1 MLKQIISVLRNYVI
15 EASKRELFESSLAL
29 EDDIAPPMSLS
40 APELGSGEPPEP
52 PPLRSAFSS
61 TELLHDRAMAR
72 FYQDQERE
80 EAESSLQRRGSLQ
93 RRASLERRP
102 SRTKT
107 GSLQDIHSVVKP
119 IKEEEEEAAQ
129 PERPTSAGRKSPR
142 LEIVRGIL
150 TSERVEAN
158 LQSGKHDRKT
168 FSRESMDSVISID
181 DTHRKLL
188 VQQTSEEDMEYEDSS
203 TDEGEEDEYDEDE
216 EEPITEDILDEEMDE
231 DFEDEEEEEEF
242 SNYDKKEPLYT
253 SESEEDAL
261 YSYSLDEDTYIPTTV
276 NMKYDEDTMISA
288 YEGRGPLILGSKNQP
303 STSSK
308 VPKFSSLEGLSTEA
322 KSSHG
327 EVKLKPILKRPSAE
341 IADTKTNEFVE
352 KRGSPTNDG
361 ESKTKTM
368 FEPEKRF
375 EPNFNPTIPK
385 PILKVREPSQERQ
398 IPVTLKTETELGP
411 NRQSPSKTNID
422 ELSDYETSSK
432 KKQVRIEEPEDVKA
446 ASERR
451 ENSARLAEEIEGS
464 RVLISHYSDIVAEY
478 SKTRRPPRTP
488 LYLDYESLKA
498 AAEKEEENL
507 PPVIPDITVDEPGP
521 EPEPDPEPEPEQ
533 EQEIEP
539 EPEAPLEVEP
549 EPELETKPEKI
560 EEPVKLLR
568 HSVHFEPVPEEQAP
582 PKPSE
587 KLRGK
592 PPSCLKKRSPSPM
605 KKRSSSP
612 RKKVMSSVDEHSEV
626 SVSRYTME
634 SARTPSPVLPAR
646 LIINTEKKVHSYF
659 DFMMDLSL
667 FILACWLYLFKDERL
682 AIPVLCLMIYRQ
694 AHDAF
699 LRKMEALRN
708 KLPKRILF
716 WRKD

>member
-1 MLKQIISVLRNYVI
+1 MYNVV

-107 GSLQDIHSVVKP
+107 SSLQDIHFVAKP
-119 IKEEEEEAAQ
+119 IKEEVEEVAQ

-158 LQSGKHDRKT
+158 LPRGKHDRKT

-216 EEPITEDILDEEMDE
+216 EEPITEDIIDEDME
-231 DFEDEEEEEEF
+231 DFEEEEEEEF

-261 YSYSLDEDTYIPTTV
+261 YSYSLDEDPYIPTTV
-276 NMKYDEDTMISA
+276 NTKYDEDTMISA
-288 YEGRGPLILGSKNQP
+288 YEGRGPLILGSKHQP

-308 VPKFSSLEGLSTEA
+308 VPKFSSLEALATEA

-327 EVKLKPILKRPSAE
+327 EAKLKPILKRPSTE
-341 IADTKTNEFVE
+341 VTDTKTNEFVE
-352 KRGSPTNDG
+352 KRSSPTKDG
-361 ESKTKTM
+361 ESKIITM

-385 PILKVREPSQERQ
+385 PILKVREPSQEKL
-398 IPVTLKTETELGP
+398 IPVTLKTETELGS

-432 KKQVRIEEPEDVKA
+432 KKQVRIEEPEDAKA

-478 SKTRRPPRTP
+478 SRTRRSPRTP

-498 AAEKEEENL
+498 AAEKEEDNL
-507 PPVIPDITVDEPGP
+507 PPVIPDITVEEPDP
-521 EPEPDPEPEPEQ
+521 EPEPDPELEPEPEPEQ
-533 EQEIEP
+533 EHIIEP
-539 EPEAPLEVEP
+539 EPEAPLEVKP
-549 EPELETKPEKI
+549 EPELETKLDEI
-560 EEPVKLLR
+560 EEPVKLIR
-568 HSVHFEPVPEEQAP
+568 HSVHFEPVPEEQAS

-592 PPSCLKKRSPSPM
+592 SPSCLKKRSPSPM

-612 RKKVMSSVDEHSEV
+612 RKKVISDVDKHSEV
-626 SVSRYTME
+626 SVPRYMTAP
-634 SARTPSPVLPAR
+634 ARTPSPAR
-646 LIINTEKKVHSYF
+646 LFTNTEKKVHSYF